1 MNHISRWQRQLPS
14 FSKGIR
20 TPPASELVIAELR
33 SCGLAAGRVGRPV
46 WGLILSFV
54 GGAEPLDSLLQP
66 SLHHFAAGGPASQL
80 WRANKVIANCS
91 QSLQRLRRTT
101 EPFLREHVEGQNGQ
115 LDGDDSSTEEV
126 PLWLIAARAD
136 LAAGHLVGG
145 MPATLVREEADQWWT
160 LALEIYGNGCVCG
173 RSIKPTIYC
182 KCRLPFVLVCP
193 LMPRYHTHC
202 CRECARYDGRS
213 AQQNRRRRSSHG
225 LECELRY
232 DASARPA
239 IFDLMSDR
247 ADETRELR
255 IVKVIDVRAT
265 LQRQWSWQ
273 KRPAG
278 RLPLTWN

>member
-1 MNHISRWQRQLPS
+1 MGQL
-14 FSKGIR
+14 
-20 TPPASELVIAELR
+20 A
-33 SCGLAAGRVGRPV
+33 SCG
-46 WGLILSFV
+46 
-54 GGAEPLDSLLQP
+54 
-66 SLHHFAAGGPASQL
+66 
-80 WRANKVIANCS
+80 
-91 QSLQRLRRTT
+91 
-101 EPFLREHVEGQNGQ
+101 
-115 LDGDDSSTEEV
+115 V
-126 PLWLIAARAD
+126 PLWLITARAA

-193 LMPRYHTHC
+193 LMLRYHTHC

-239 IFDLMSDR
+239 VFDLMSDR

-255 IVKVIDVRAT
+255 IVKVIESLLASHQQHCSGYQTCSFRSLLVASVVSH
-265 LQRQWSWQ
+265 LM
-273 KRPAG
+273 
-278 RLPLTWN
+278 